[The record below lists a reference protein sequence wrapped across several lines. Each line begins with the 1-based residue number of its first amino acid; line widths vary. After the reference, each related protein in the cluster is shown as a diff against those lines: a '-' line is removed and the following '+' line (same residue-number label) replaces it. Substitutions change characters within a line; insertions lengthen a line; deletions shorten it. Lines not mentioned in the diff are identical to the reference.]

1 MSDKVDPNWPPPR
14 PEARS
19 GVDAIY
25 RILAVAALTAASLAL
40 APAAW
45 ADDAQYLADLHQPG
59 MVHPQIPDSGLV
71 AVGHDVCNWV
81 SSGMTPTDAR
91 ARLLKGLAHGGVA
104 GTSNAEA
111 GTLVQ
116 FALQDLCPGHGG
128 LP

>member
-1 MSDKVDPNWPPPR
+1 M
-14 PEARS
+14 
-19 GVDAIY
+19 Y
-25 RILAVAALTAASLAL
+25 RMMGVAALTAAGLTF

-45 ADDAQYLADLHQPG
+45 ADDAQYLADLHQPL
-59 MVHPQIPDSGLV
+59 MAHPQIPDSGLV

-81 SSGMTPTDAR
+81 SGGMTPVQAR
-91 ARLLKGLAHGGVA
+91 AHLLDRLGHGGVA
-104 GTSNAEA
+104 NTSNAEA